1 MKRSK
6 VWKIIWVVGIYALLT
21 TILYLVV
28 LYKVEWEDKDLN
40 TYLYFYDCSDNLCTS
55 TTKMDNYYGKVL
67 CEKDICPYIKEII
80 NNNVILEKN
89 NVSYIYNYINNN
101 IINKSYVNYR
111 YLENGLYVVT
121 DNYGKQGI
129 INEVGDVVTQPMYE
143 YIDNYR
149 NKFISYKQGNFYGIE
164 NLENDVKVNAEF
176 DDVVLINDNIY
187 GAKKDGIYKIYYYKD
202 NKSDD
207 TNEYIYLDSY
217 SDIILAI
224 NDKKIDIMTVD
235 LKSTLLMKINTFF
248 EYKAEK
254 ERDSLNLHSDGEYL
268 YFDVF
273 TSENEYMSYKY
284 NIALKKLV

>member
-1 MKRSK
+1 MKCSK

-55 TTKMDNYYGKVL
+55 TTKVDNYYGKVL
-67 CEKDICPYIKEII
+67 CEDDNCPYIKEII

-89 NVSYIYNYINNN
+89 NVAYIYNYINNK
-101 IINKSYVNYR
+101 IINNNYVNYR
-111 YLENGLYVVT
+111 YLDNGLYVVT
-121 DNYGKQGI
+121 DRSGNQGI
-129 INEVGDVVTQPMYE
+129 INEVGDVVVQPKYE
-143 YIDNYR
+143 YVDNYR
-149 NKFISYKQGNFYGIE
+149 NKFISYKQGDFYGIE
-164 NLENDVKVNAEF
+164 NLENDIKVNAEF

-187 GAKKDGIYKIYYYKD
+187 GAKKDGFYKIYNYKD
-202 NKSDD
+202 NNSDD

-217 SDIILAI
+217 SDVIFAI
-224 NDKKIDIMTVD
+224 NDKKIDVMTVD

-248 EYKAEK
+248 EYKLEK

-273 TSENEYMSYKY
+273 TSEKEYISYKY
-284 NIALKKLV
+284 SIVLKKLV